1 MISFVNHDWS
11 RLIVPI
17 STAYSD
23 FFYYSIP
30 GARFILLMYQVKF
43 IKNLRFDWSLS
54 FGIVTKPN
62 VENLVLLLKFNVFRV
77 ELVKIGSTKD
87 LHQNSTN
94 NLLNH
99 KSSISRG
106 MNYLF
111 SPWIC
116 SFSLN
121 FFLSS
126 PRFSTL
132 SPPVLVSLGKGIG
145 GLFPLSISYGWLT
158 TTIKYKYF
166 LYGSFKLIRQR
177 LRGSR

>member
-1 MISFVNHDWS
+1 M
-11 RLIVPI
+11 PI

-43 IKNLRFDWSLS
+43 IKNLRYDWSLS

-94 NLLNH
+94 NLLMQ
-99 KSSISRG
+99 SQI
-106 MNYLF
+106 
-111 SPWIC
+111 
-116 SFSLN
+116 
-121 FFLSS
+121 
-126 PRFSTL
+126 
-132 SPPVLVSLGKGIG
+132 V
-145 GLFPLSISYGWLT
+145 
-158 TTIKYKYF
+158 YF
-166 LYGSFKLIRQR
+166 LWNELLIFTMNLLFFSWVLLISFCLVLGFPRCLHQSS
-177 LRGSR
+177 LFL